1 MTIID
6 IYLLSLVVSVF
17 YFIAFNKY
25 MENVSESKKVVIILI
40 ASFLPILNTVI
51 AIAATIALSMD
62 VASYLKELF
71 IIKAHNR
78 RMKKFFG
85 DAFYEDDED
94 GIDCKGD
101 CDDCKEFCEHNSL
114 YSDESYDENG
124 NA

>member
-1 MTIID
+1 MSIID

-17 YFIAFNKY
+17 YFIAYNKY
-25 MENVSESKKVVIILI
+25 MENVSESKKMVIILI
-40 ASFLPILNTVI
+40 ASLLPILNTVI

-85 DAFYEDDED
+85 DAFYEEEITED
-94 GIDCKGD
+94 PCKGD

-124 NA
+124 HS

>member
-6 IYLLSLVVSVF
+6 IYLLSLVVTAF
-17 YFIAFNKY
+17 YLTVFNKY
-25 MENVSESKKVVIILI
+25 LEDVSEKDKVMIILI
-40 ASFLPILNTVI
+40 ASLLPILNTVI
-51 AIAATIALSMD
+51 AVAATVVLMMD
-62 VASYLKELF
+62 IGSYLKELF